1 MRRTSRSLVLA
12 LTLVA
17 GFATLAHAQSC
28 PGNWGNRVPSST
40 NSTIGPV
47 LTASSSGT
55 AINGGFTVVVRDQF
69 NVPMVNAEV
78 WLYFV
83 DCSMV
88 MYEQQNAGYGA
99 ECGQDGDGF
108 DYIFGDT
115 DASGSITFAARAGGH
130 DNPGG
135 GTGVT
140 TNVIL
145 RQGLN
150 LCSATSIAVVPSRS
164 TDIDGDGDTDGCDY
178 DIMVDNYLHH
188 PTRLETDF
196 NNNGG
201 TDLADFSIFAAEY
214 ARHASGT
221 LCFPKANPCNKQ

>member
-1 MRRTSRSLVLA
+1 MRRVPSSFVAALA
-12 LTLVA
+12 LVA
-17 GFATLAHAQSC
+17 GLASLAHAQSC
-28 PGNWGNRVPSST
+28 PGSWGNRLPSST
-40 NSTIGPV
+40 YSTWSPV

-83 DCSMV
+83 DCAMV
-88 MYEQQNAGYGA
+88 MYEQQNAGVGA

-108 DYIFGDT
+108 DYIFGNT

-130 DNPGG
+130 DNPGASA
-135 GTGVT
+135 VT
-140 TNVIL
+140 INVIL
-145 RQGLN
+145 RQGTA
-150 LCSATSIAVVPSRS
+150 LCSATTLTAVPSRS

-178 DIMVDNYLHH
+178 DLMVDNYLHH
-188 PTRLETDF
+188 PDRRETDY
-196 NNNGG
+196 NNDG
-201 TDLADFSIFAAEY
+201 TTALGDFAIFAAEY

-221 LCFPKANPCNKQ
+221 LCFPKQNPCNKQ

>member
-1 MRRTSRSLVLA
+1 MRRISRSLVLA
-12 LTLVA
+12 LVLVA
-17 GFATLAHAQSC
+17 GLTSLAHAQQC
-28 PGNWGNRVPSST
+28 PGSWGNRIPSAT
-40 NSTIGPV
+40 YSTIGPV
-47 LTASSSGT
+47 ITASSSGT

-69 NVPMVNAEV
+69 NVPMAGAEV

-83 DCSMV
+83 DCAML
-88 MYEQQNAGYGA
+88 MYEQQNAGFGA

-108 DYIFGDT
+108 DYIFGNT
-115 DASGSITFAARAGGH
+115 DGSGSITFAPRAGGY

-135 GTGVT
+135 GVT
-140 TNVIL
+140 INVIL
-145 RQGLN
+145 RQGLA
-150 LCSATSIAVVPSRS
+150 LCSATAIGVRPSRS

-196 NNNGG
+196 NNDGSTG
-201 TDLADFSIFAAEY
+201 LADFSIFAAEY